1 MPTLRPSGDERAQCR
16 RDLWSSFYG
25 AKSRS
30 SRCRCDPAAQPC
42 RELTANSTQSPTSLG
57 LAGFH

>member
-1 MPTLRPSGDERAQCR
+1 MPTLCPSGTKKLSAAAICG
-16 RDLWSSFYG
+16 LFFYG

-30 SRCRCDPAAQPC
+30 GRCRCDPADQPC
-42 RELTANSTQSPTSLG
+42 RELTANSTQSPTTLG